1 MAGTIA
7 HSQLANRAVFE
18 PWPSSVCPPTD
29 ESGALHVTM
38 TPSKLMATIALAS
51 TLSGLGLTATPAIA
65 LADEASDLQA
75 KVESTIAAYNEAS
88 RHVSEVNENLNA
100 NQAKIDALESELPE
114 LRRKAAASI
123 GNLYKM
129 QQSSNG
135 LLDLVL
141 SAEDFN
147 DLIST
152 INYLDIIASKNNDAI
167 DQLLES
173 ANQLSE
179 ARDTLK
185 VEKIE
190 AESAEEAARSAM
202 NEAIAAR
209 QKAQEE
215 AVAKLAAQQAEAA
228 AAAAAAKPG
237 DTFTTASGTTV
248 AVAEPAPEAN
258 PAPVPDTTEVTW
270 SERDR
275 FINEWAG
282 RIDAYLEGSPLEGY
296 GATFAG
302 AAFDHGVDPRFSP
315 AIATVESSNGAVCF
329 MPHNAWGWGTA
340 SWDDWDSAINDHVAG
355 LAKGYGYTVSPEA
368 ARKYCPPNWEHWYT
382 SVVNNMNSM

>member
-1 MAGTIA
+1 MA
-7 HSQLANRAVFE
+7 AV
-18 PWPSSVCPPTD
+18 
-29 ESGALHVTM
+29 
-38 TPSKLMATIALAS
+38 ALAGA
-51 TLSGLGLTATPAIA
+51 LSGLGLAATPAIA
-65 LADEASDLQA
+65 IADETADLQA

-100 NQAKIDALESELPE
+100 NQAKIDELESKLPE
-114 LRRKAAASI
+114 LRRKAASSI

-152 INYLDIIASKNNDAI
+152 INYLDIIASKNNEAV

-173 ANQLSE
+173 ANQLNE

-185 VEKIE
+185 VEKSE
-190 AESAEEAARSAM
+190 AEAAETAARNAM
-202 NEAIAAR
+202 NDAVAAR

-215 AVAKLAAQQAEAA
+215 AAAKLAAQQAEAA
-228 AAAAAAKPG
+228 AAAAATKPG
-237 DTFTTASGTTV
+237 DTFTATSGNTV
-248 AVAEPAPEAN
+248 KVAEPAPAASAE
-258 PAPVPDTTEVTW
+258 PVPNNTEVTW
-270 SERDR
+270 SERDK

-282 RIDAYLEGSPLEGY
+282 RIDAYLEGSPLGGH
-296 GATFAG
+296 GATFAA

-315 AIATVESSNGAVCF
+315 AIATIESSNGAICF
-329 MPHNAWGWGTA
+329 LPHNAWGWGA
-340 SWDDWDSAINDHVAG
+340 ESWDDWDSAINDHVAG

-382 SVVNNMNSM
+382 SVVNGMNSM